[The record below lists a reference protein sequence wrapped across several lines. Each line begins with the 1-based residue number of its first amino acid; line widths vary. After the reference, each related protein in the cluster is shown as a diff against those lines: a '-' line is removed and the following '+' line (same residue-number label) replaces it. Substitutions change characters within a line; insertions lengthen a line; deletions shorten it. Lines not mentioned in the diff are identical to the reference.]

1 MSKSDGWQKPSEVTK
16 EDRKNCLYHA
26 GKDCICIRPVRTQE
40 QLAKR
45 VASAEALAKFGL
57 KT

>member
-1 MSKSDGWQKPSEVTK
+1 MKDDWQKPSEVTK

-26 GKDCICIRPVRTQE
+26 GKDCNCIRPVRTQE

-45 VASAEALAKFGL
+45 IASAEALAKFGL
-57 KT
+57 NK